1 MRGLS
6 EVETSMGAGVLEDV
20 RVLEVG
26 GEIGAWCGK
35 LLADMGAAVI
45 KVEPPSGDPTRAYEP
60 FYENEP
66 GPDRS
71 LFFWHYNTSKRGMT
85 LDVKHES
92 GGQIFRSLAKRVDV
106 VVDSYPPGYLASVG
120 LGYDDLREANSSLVM
135 ASITPFGQGGP
146 YSDYEST
153 DLTALAFGGP
163 VWSCGYDD
171 HDIPPVR
178 GGGNQACH
186 TVGHYAAIGIMTAL
200 VYRQFTGVGQ
210 YIDVNMHAALNITT
224 EAATYSWLVA
234 GDTVQRQTGR
244 HASVIPTPQAQVLC
258 NDGRYVNVGIGAR
271 TEEQWFH
278 LLAWME
284 EEGLVE
290 NLGEYLSYPSREAMR
305 RGDPDAMAQQRRVA
319 ETLRLMA
326 AKTDSY
332 DLFTRAQELGFQWG
346 IINAPEDVLN
356 DPHFKARGFPVE
368 VEHPELDRTFIY
380 PGAPYKLPESPW
392 RLANRAP
399 LLGEHNHEIYGQ
411 ELGISEDRLAEL
423 KSAGVI

>member
-1 MRGLS
+1 
-6 EVETSMGAGVLEDV
+6 
-20 RVLEVG
+20 
-26 GEIGAWCGK
+26 
-35 LLADMGAAVI
+35 
-45 KVEPPSGDPTRAYEP
+45 
-60 FYENEP
+60 
-66 GPDRS
+66 
-71 LFFWHYNTSKRGMT
+71 
-85 LDVKHES
+85 
-92 GGQIFRSLAKRVDV
+92 
-106 VVDSYPPGYLASVG
+106 
-120 LGYDDLREANSSLVM
+120 M
-135 ASITPFGQGGP
+135 ASITPFGQDGP
-146 YSDYEST
+146 YRDYAST
-153 DLTALAFGGP
+153 DLIALAFGGP

-178 GGGNQACH
+178 GGGNQAYH
-186 TVGHYAAIGIMTAL
+186 TVGHYAVIGIMTAL
-200 VYRQFTGVGQ
+200 VHRQFTGVGQ
-210 YIDVNMHAALNITT
+210 YIDANMHAALNITT

-258 NDGRYVNVGIGAR
+258 KDGRYVNVGIGAR

-319 ETLRLMA
+319 DTLRKMA

-346 IINAPEDVLN
+346 IINSPEDVLN

-368 VEHPELDRTFIY
+368 VEHPELGETFIY
-380 PGAPYKLPESPW
+380 TGAPYRLTKSPW
-392 RLANRAP
+392 RIANRAP
-399 LLGEHNHEIYGQ
+399 LLGEHNEQVYLGD
-411 ELGISEDRLAEL
+411 LGITEERLAEL
-423 KSAGVI
+423 RDEGVI